1 MSEPETEINGNGP
14 NIEPKHV
21 ELLLEQLKKLRS
33 GDILVL
39 AGSIPSTMSDDI
51 YKDIMKMLE
60 ERDVLIVVDATKD
73 LLCNVLE
80 HHPFL
85 IKPNNHELGEIFGVE
100 IQTRN
105 EIVSYAKRL
114 QENGARNVLVSMA
127 GEGAIM
133 IAENGEVFD
142 TPAPKGELK
151 NGVGA
156 GDSMVAGFIAG
167 WMETKSYEHAFYMGV
182 SAGSASAF
190 SEYLATKEEIMKVY
204 EKVRNV

>member
-1 MSEPETEINGNGP
+1 
-14 NIEPKHV
+14 
-21 ELLLEQLKKLRS
+21 
-33 GDILVL
+33 
-39 AGSIPSTMSDDI
+39 
-51 YKDIMKMLE
+51 
-60 ERDVLIVVDATKD
+60 
-73 LLCNVLE
+73 
-80 HHPFL
+80 
-85 IKPNNHELGEIFGVE
+85 
-100 IQTRN
+100 
-105 EIVSYAKRL
+105 
-114 QENGARNVLVSMA
+114 
-127 GEGAIM
+127 M

-142 TPAPKGELK
+142 TPAPKGIK